1 MAKQIKLTYKDQEY
15 TLEYSRRTV
24 KMMEE
29 NGFRVDEF
37 DAMPT
42 TMIERLVEGAFLM
55 HHRTLP
61 QTTIDEIYYKGVYDK
76 EGFIAALSEMFAE
89 PMNALL
95 ADPDGDKPK
104 NAGWTKSW

>member
-1 MAKQIKLTYKDQEY
+1 MAKQIKLTYEGKEY

-24 KMMEE
+24 QMMEE
-29 NGFRVDEF
+29 NGFRADEVG
-37 DAMPT
+37 AMPA
-42 TMIERLVEGAFLM
+42 TMIEMLVEGAFLM

-61 QTTIDEIYYKGVYDK
+61 TSMADEIYYKGVYDK
-76 EGFIAALSEMFAE
+76 EDFISALSEMFAE

-95 ADPDGDKPK
+95 ADPEGEKPK